1 VTKQKP
7 TKISSP
13 TNSLLQFLG
22 QFANILQTHL
32 FPPLQEEL
40 GGIGDLHRKLVA
52 TLAML
57 RLDGFL
63 SVRHGRGRPA
73 HSRAAIA
80 RAFVAKAV
88 FHIPHTRALLERLQI
103 DSALRRI
110 CGWNRAADVPDE
122 TIFSRAF
129 AELAHSELPQRVHTA
144 LIARTQGERLVGHM
158 IRDSTAI
165 AVREKANPKPAQTTP
180 QPKPRYRR
188 RQQGKPKPPE
198 QMTRLERQCSGTMT
212 PAQMI
217 AELPRVCD
225 IGTKTSSSGHR
236 YHWIGYKLHLDVAD
250 GQIPITCLLTSASL
264 HDTQTAVPMAEI
276 SAQRV
281 KSLYD
286 LMDKGY
292 ESCLIEEHSQKLGH
306 VPIMDRQK
314 RGEQDYQMEPHRAV
328 RFRERTAVERVYGRL
343 KDEFGGN
350 SVRVRGA
357 AKVMAHL
364 MFGILALTVDQLLRL
379 APS

>member
-1 VTKQKP
+1 M
-7 TKISSP
+7 
-13 TNSLLQFLG
+13 
-22 QFANILQTHL
+22 
-32 FPPLQEEL
+32 
-40 GGIGDLHRKLVA
+40 GDLHRKLVA

-188 RQQGKPKPPE
+188 RQQGHTWP
-198 QMTRLERQCSGTMT
+198 G
-212 PAQMI
+212 
-217 AELPRVCD
+217 
-225 IGTKTSSSGHR
+225 
-236 YHWIGYKLHLDVAD
+236 
-250 GQIPITCLLTSASL
+250 
-264 HDTQTAVPMAEI
+264 
-276 SAQRV
+276 
-281 KSLYD
+281 
-286 LMDKGY
+286 
-292 ESCLIEEHSQKLGH
+292 
-306 VPIMDRQK
+306 
-314 RGEQDYQMEPHRAV
+314 
-328 RFRERTAVERVYGRL
+328 
-343 KDEFGGN
+343 
-350 SVRVRGA
+350 
-357 AKVMAHL
+357 
-364 MFGILALTVDQLLRL
+364 
-379 APS
+379 